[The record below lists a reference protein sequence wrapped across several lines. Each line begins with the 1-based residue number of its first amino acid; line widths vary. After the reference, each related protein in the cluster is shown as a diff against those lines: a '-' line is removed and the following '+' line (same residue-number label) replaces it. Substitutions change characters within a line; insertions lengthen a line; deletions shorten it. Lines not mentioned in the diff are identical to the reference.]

1 MGGLELPKGFRK
13 GMAHSQFAV
22 GSSFYLA
29 SVKTFRGRILFVL
42 WVFLKIPVVSFIIS
56 SHS

>member
-42 WVFLKIPVVSFIIS
+42 WVFFLNS
-56 SHS
+56 SRILYN